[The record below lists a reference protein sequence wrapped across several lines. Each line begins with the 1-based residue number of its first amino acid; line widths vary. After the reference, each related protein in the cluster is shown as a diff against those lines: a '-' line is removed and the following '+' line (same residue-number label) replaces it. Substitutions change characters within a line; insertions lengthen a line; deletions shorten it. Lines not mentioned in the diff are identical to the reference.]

1 MDHAGEKET
10 TLRSGDEGD
19 PIHTGVPSKGNSV
32 NLLQPIHPNHTHP
45 DHHLPRGRNNA
56 GEDIKV
62 SSITLE
68 TVKTSHTADDRGN
81 NWAVANERF
90 RVCHGGS
97 EAGARFGVVL
107 LATPTF

>member
-10 TLRSGDEGD
+10 TLRSEPGDEED
-19 PIHTGVPSKGNSV
+19 PIHTGVRNPV
-32 NLLQPIHPNHTHP
+32 NFYSRIHPK
-45 DHHLPRGRNNA
+45 
-56 GEDIKV
+56 EDIKV